1 MSSMTQSI
9 PIEDSV
15 PKVNSELAVG
25 EDVAFQ
31 RRWWRFEKF
40 IWIIFLLI
48 IAGDI
53 SGLFGRGPLAQAH
66 IQTTDGALDMK
77 YERIEREGTPS
88 MLRIVFGAAA
98 IHNGAIKLWVSDSA
112 LKQLGNQRIAPQPA
126 ASIVGNGGVEYT
138 FPATE
143 APASVTFALQPS
155 APGIYKL
162 KVALDGSPDIQTLIV
177 VMP

>member
-1 MSSMTQSI
+1 MPPSAQSV

-15 PKVNSELAVG
+15 PKVNDELAVG

-40 IWIIFLLI
+40 VWLLFSLI
-48 IAGDI
+48 IACDL

-66 IQTTDGALDMK
+66 IKTSDGAMDVR
-77 YERIEREGTPS
+77 YERVEREGTPS
-88 MLRIVFGAAA
+88 MLRIVFGGAA

-126 ASIVGNGGVEYT
+126 ASVVGNGGVEYS
-138 FPATE
+138 FPATQ
-143 APASVTFALQPS
+143 APASVTFALQPA
-155 APGIYKL
+155 APGIYQLKL
-162 KVALDGSPDIQTLIV
+162 ALDGSPGIRTSIV